1 MNNFIGI
8 NSDPKYNKSL
18 CELLSSNDIP
28 HRWRG
33 TPIEHFIQA
42 QNFGYPLHP
51 QTRPQMLIASCME
64 FRYSMPVPA
73 GYAYIIRT
81 PGGRLIGSELAI
93 GYVLHKGVT
102 CILLI
107 AHDDCGMTHLVEKGP
122 EIVEAFV
129 EQGWNREQAQQFV
142 HEQTARLAVKDE
154 LDALQQEYHRLKSLF
169 KNVHVAPLFLT
180 LCDKR
185 VYIPRWYQE
194 LIANDNPFSA
204 GPFHDAEPRNLPH
217 AC

>member
-8 NSDPKYNKSL
+8 HSDPKYDHNL
-18 CELLSSNDIP
+18 CELLSSVDIP
-28 HRWRG
+28 ARWRG
-33 TPIEHFIQA
+33 TPIEQFIQA

-93 GYVLHKGVT
+93 GYVLTKGVT
-102 CILLI
+102 NILLI
-107 AHDDCGMTHLVEKGP
+107 AHNDCGMTHLVEKGP
-122 EIVEAFV
+122 EIIEAFV
-129 EQGWNREQAQQFV
+129 NQGWSRARAEQFV
-142 HEQTARLAVKDE
+142 HEQTAKLAVKDE

-180 LCDKR
+180 LSDKR

-194 LIANDNPFSA
+194 MIANESPL
-204 GPFHDAEPRNLPH
+204 GLEQVHDGELRKLLH

>member
-8 NSDPKYNKSL
+8 YSDPKYNQNL
-18 CELLSSNDIP
+18 CELLTSVDIP
-28 HRWRG
+28 ARWRG
-33 TPIEHFIQA
+33 TPIEQFIQA
-42 QNFGYPLHP
+42 QNLGYPLHP
-51 QTRPQMLIASCME
+51 QTRPQVLIASCME

-93 GYVLHKGVT
+93 GYALHKGVT
-102 CILLI
+102 NILLI

-129 EQGWNREQAQQFV
+129 EQGWGREQATQFV
-142 HEQTARLAVKDE
+142 KEQTARLAVKDE
-154 LDALQQEYHRLKSLF
+154 LDALQQEYLRLKSLF
-169 KNVHVAPLFLT
+169 KKVHVAPLFLT
-180 LCDKR
+180 LSDKR

-194 LIANDNPFSA
+194 LIATENPPA
-204 GPFHDAEPRNLPH
+204 ADA
-217 AC
+217 A